1 MLHFPTKNS
10 QPKFSVTDRSRGF
23 VKPLVLVVEDQEI
36 NADLLRQLLHK
47 VGICCAWARNGA
59 EAVEMFLEA
68 RPGPFQAILMD
79 IQMPVMDGIAAT
91 RVIRGLPRFD
101 AALVPIIATTALHG
115 QEEKKKF
122 YQAGMNGYMGKP
134 YSHEKLI
141 AALQKHALA

>member
-59 EAVEMFLEA
+59 EAVRCSWKMRSVETKSNVPAKPTA
-68 RPGPFQAILMD
+68 RICL
-79 IQMPVMDGIAAT
+79 
-91 RVIRGLPRFD
+91 
-101 AALVPIIATTALHG
+101 
-115 QEEKKKF
+115 
-122 YQAGMNGYMGKP
+122 
-134 YSHEKLI
+134 
-141 AALQKHALA
+141 